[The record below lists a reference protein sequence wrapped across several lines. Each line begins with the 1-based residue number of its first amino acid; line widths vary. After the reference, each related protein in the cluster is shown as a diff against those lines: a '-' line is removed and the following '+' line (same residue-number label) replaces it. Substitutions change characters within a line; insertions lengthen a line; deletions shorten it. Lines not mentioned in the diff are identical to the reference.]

1 VLIVDDNATNRRILE
16 EILTNWG
23 MVPTVVDGGEAGLRA
38 LDLAVHGGTP
48 FGLVLVDDQMPGMD
62 GFQLAERIKGN
73 SKRRTST
80 IMMLSSVVN
89 PGQTA
94 RCAELGVAAHLTK
107 PIRQAVLLDAILA
120 ILDKTNAHARR
131 ASLLERDTD
140 RGERRTLRVLVAE
153 DNPVN
158 QVLMVRILEKHGHLV
173 VIAEDGRAALA
184 AVAAGPFDVAL
195 MDVQMPELD
204 GFQVTAA
211 IREQERGTG
220 RHLPIIALTAHA
232 MRGDRERCLSAGM
245 DGYLAKPIHA
255 ADLYRTLQ
263 EFTLV
268 TAEPG
273 TEPTTEAPG
282 TAGSPINPH
291 TLDELRALDTRGQGT
306 FLSDMIQA
314 YLKSAPERLAAIRL
328 AAEAKDAKELQ
339 RQLHS
344 YRGISATLGAD
355 RLAGL
360 CQNVEALAATGL
372 LDEMEPLLD
381 GLAQEFVVVRGA
393 LESNMDGYAETVE
406 VKPS

>member
-1 VLIVDDNATNRRILE
+1 
-16 EILTNWG
+16 
-23 MVPTVVDGGEAGLRA
+23 
-38 LDLAVHGGTP
+38 
-48 FGLVLVDDQMPGMD
+48 
-62 GFQLAERIKGN
+62 
-73 SKRRTST
+73 
-80 IMMLSSVVN
+80 
-89 PGQTA
+89 
-94 RCAELGVAAHLTK
+94 
-107 PIRQAVLLDAILA
+107 
-120 ILDKTNAHARR
+120 
-131 ASLLERDTD
+131 
-140 RGERRTLRVLVAE
+140 
-153 DNPVN
+153 
-158 QVLMVRILEKHGHLV
+158 
-173 VIAEDGRAALA
+173 
-184 AVAAGPFDVAL
+184 
-195 MDVQMPELD
+195 
-204 GFQVTAA
+204 
-211 IREQERGTG
+211 
-220 RHLPIIALTAHA
+220 
-232 MRGDRERCLSAGM
+232 M